1 MSQFRFTIRDIWKKP
16 AIYVF
21 FIIQLFLAT
30 VCLSIPLEQM
40 VYSASRRQLTNHFND
55 FDITFFSPYMETSSG
70 ISDGFPVLKKI
81 LEEKAGYSTIS
92 YMKLPDSDT
101 ESGPEIIIGL
111 GAFAEVFGIEG
122 HGEGTSVLIG
132 NKVRSL
138 DMGDSIEL
146 EVGLENVAR
155 KYNVNGRLP
164 TGSIYIPDGAVYS
177 LDNSV
182 VVLTDDL
189 EPLFLSHFH
198 ELIFNAALI
207 NANSQ
212 DIHDFA
218 IAIKDATGIVLY
230 PTDSSVAAKRLNQLY
245 RDGYIFTS
253 FFVVTLTFVI
263 FGVIINIL
271 QLMDS
276 NLREHSIH
284 LLIGARMHH
293 LYIRTIAYVLIQI
306 SLPLFLSAHAIT
318 ILRPVAPLPLPILAL
333 LLAVFTFLIALVP
346 IMKLSK
352 QDFTLYLRSDG

>member
-1 MSQFRFTIRDIWKKP
+1 MSQLRFTIRDIWKKP
-16 AIYVF
+16 AIFVF

-40 VYSASRRQLTNHFND
+40 IYSASSRQLTNYYND
-55 FDITFFSPYMETSSG
+55 LDITFFNPYMETTSG
-70 ISDGFPVLKKI
+70 IRDAFPVLKKI
-81 LEEKAGYSTIS
+81 LEEKTGYSTIN
-92 YMKLPDSDT
+92 YMKLSDPDS
-101 ESGPEIIIGL
+101 EIIIGL
-111 GAFAEVFGIEG
+111 GAFADVFGIEG
-122 HGEGTSVLIG
+122 YGGGTSVLIG
-132 NKVRSL
+132 NEVVSL
-138 DMGDSIEL
+138 DLGDSIEL

-155 KYNVNGRLP
+155 KYKVNGRLP
-164 TGSIYIPDGAVYS
+164 ADSVYIPDGAVYS

-198 ELIFNAALI
+198 ELIFNVALV
-207 NANSQ
+207 NTNPQA
-212 DIHDFA
+212 IHDFV
-218 IAIKDATGIVLY
+218 IDIKEATGIVLH
-230 PTDSSVAAKRLNQLY
+230 PSDCLAAVKRLNQLF
-245 RDGYIFTS
+245 RDGFIFTS

-263 FGVIINIL
+263 LGVIINIL

-293 LYIRTIAYVLIQI
+293 LYTRTIAYVLLQI
-306 SLPLFLSAHAIT
+306 SLPIFLSAHVIT
-318 ILRPVAPLPLPILAL
+318 ILRPIAPLPLSILAL

-352 QDFTLYLRSDG
+352 QDFTLHLRSDG